1 MNSDQIKAKFGNYH
15 IQVLRQS
22 KLTRVANLYTEH
34 DKVKICRT
42 LAVTRFS
49 QPTAESLLLVDEII
63 RQGNSIGTTFIRQG
77 FTVTKA
83 LAAEAVTYAGRKF
96 EELCCSSIDSRAL
109 IYVGLYQ
116 LNVSAS
122 DGQKQPY
129 ATIAE
134 AHHPEYISPSEGLP
148 FACSLEWGKN
158 QAEERVALSAL
169 LKELG

>member
-15 IQVLRQS
+15 IQVLRQNER
-22 KLTRVANLYTEH
+22 TRVANLYTEH
-34 DKVKICRT
+34 DEIKICRT

-49 QPTAESLLLVDEII
+49 QPTAEPLLLVDEII
-63 RQGNSIGTTFIRQG
+63 RQGNSIGTTLIRQG
-77 FTVTKA
+77 FKVTKE

-96 EELCCSSIDSRAL
+96 EELCCNSIDSRAL
-109 IYVGLYQ
+109 ICVGLYQ

-122 DGQKQPY
+122 DGQNRLY

-148 FACSLEWGKN
+148 FACSLKWREN
-158 QAEERVALSAL
+158 QAEARVALSAL
-169 LKELG
+169 LAEIG